1 MKMFLTL
8 ALLVLAT
15 ASHAQDRC
23 TGQTPC
29 QVGERSYH
37 VLEPGGWDGET
48 PLPVLLHF
56 HGWQR
61 QGTLIVQHDRIA
73 GATERRGVLLVAPNG
88 NNGTWSFRTANSPD
102 IPFARTVLD
111 DVANRYPID
120 PEQIFVS
127 GYSYG
132 SRMAWRFVCQDGADI
147 AALLAISG
155 ALPQDTEC
163 PTHPRNARQVY
174 GFDDTV
180 LRFPF
185 GPNGET
191 DNPVTLWRGA
201 MDCGEGTLIGDW
213 QQRSFLTLTRTEW
226 ECAHG
231 RVALDTH
238 PGGHFIPHGWIARQ
252 LDELLGLPNSYP

>member
-1 MKMFLTL
+1 MKTLVALAAFLF
-8 ALLVLAT
+8 AT
-15 ASHAQDRC
+15 TQSYAC

-29 QVGERSYH
+29 PVGDRSYH
-37 VLEPGGWDGET
+37 VLEPDGWNGET

-88 NNGTWSFRTANSPD
+88 NNGTWTFRTANSVD
-102 IPFARTVLD
+102 IPFARAVLD
-111 DVANRYPID
+111 DIAARYPID
-120 PEQIFVS
+120 ADNIFVS

-132 SRMAWRFVCQDGADI
+132 ARMAWRFVCEDGADI

-155 ALPQDTEC
+155 ALPQSTEC

-180 LRFPF
+180 LRFPY

-191 DNPVTLWRGA
+191 DHPVALWRNTMG
-201 MDCGEGTLIGDW
+201 CGEGEVIGEW

-226 ECAHG
+226 DCAEG